1 MNNTQMEYAKAKA
14 AHQVAVAA
22 ANKEISKLNL
32 NGATD
37 AEWMK
42 IEKIEAKFKVWEAF
56 DDLKKAENAMIA
68 WAHNQVMNDPKTAKR
83 YQSQREMLE
92 ALFNN
97 YRRLP
102 HVADKLCGICFRL
115 AA

>member
-1 MNNTQMEYAKAKA
+1 MNNTQIEYAAGQA
-14 AHQVAVAA
+14 AYNVARDA
-22 ANKEISKLNL
+22 ANAEISKLNL

-42 IEKIEAKFKVWEAF
+42 IEKIEAKFKVWESF
-56 DDLKKAENAMIA
+56 DALKKAENAMIA

-83 YQSQREMLE
+83 YESQREMLE

-102 HVADKLCGICFRL
+102 HVADKLAGLCFRL